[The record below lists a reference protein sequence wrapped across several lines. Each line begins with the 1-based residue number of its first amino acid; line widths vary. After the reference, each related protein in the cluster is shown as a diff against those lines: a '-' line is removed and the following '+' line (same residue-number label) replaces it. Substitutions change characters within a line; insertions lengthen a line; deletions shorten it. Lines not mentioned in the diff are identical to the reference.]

1 MLSLTYDHTENRKNH
16 FYPFLSKFAL
26 YLEFQSC
33 LIATVRDGRVKG
45 ALYQTVFLDNWEK
58 PLWWYRAIKIMSDSQ
73 LDVSLFLVRYV
84 NRTLERSMNSQS
96 CTTTPELVNSSVS
109 VSGSLTHNLLI
120 ASFYVAC
127 LEVGSRYLELRNIL
141 TLEHL
146 KLPKKIFC

>member
-1 MLSLTYDHTENRKNH
+1 
-16 FYPFLSKFAL
+16 
-26 YLEFQSC
+26 
-33 LIATVRDGRVKG
+33 
-45 ALYQTVFLDNWEK
+45 
-58 PLWWYRAIKIMSDSQ
+58 MSDSQ